1 MRRFRIGVSIV
12 LISLLT
18 GCGNSTNTL
27 EEAEPTHTEVNSSYM
42 DSEDIVS
49 SMDSDDIVE
58 EDTVIAEQEFNTEH
72 AEDITEETAGT
83 DGSDDED
90 ILYLKPCASYQDI
103 LDNAYDVIIADNW
116 PDIVLSDELFSY
128 DGIWE
133 AHVYRDTNEALS
145 AIGYTFYDVDGNGI
159 EELIIAD
166 TYTVGGVWYYN
177 ILLMYTLYDDKPVW
191 LINGWARN
199 GYNILDDG
207 TIYNKGSGGAAY
219 TSYGIYRISEAG
231 NSLEVIDFYYSGYYG
246 DHVNGWFY
254 NTTGKETYDD
264 SEIIEFEDEDV
275 LWNMMEDYMSRIKA
289 LELTSFSEFKENQ

>member
-1 MRRFRIGVSIV
+1 MRRFRIGIGIV
-12 LISLLT
+12 LITLLT
-18 GCGNSTNTL
+18 GCGNSTNASDKVEAPQT
-27 EEAEPTHTEVNSSYM
+27 EENFSDM
-42 DSEDIVS
+42 DSENIVNE
-49 SMDSDDIVE
+49 SDWDN
-58 EDTVIAEQEFNTEH
+58 IAEKENEAAKQN
-72 AEDITEETAGT
+72 ANEDDMTEETAET
-83 DGSDDED
+83 DGPDDED
-90 ILYLKPCASYQDI
+90 VLYLKSCASYQDI

-133 AHVYRDTNEALS
+133 AHAYRDTNEALS
-145 AIGYTFYDVDGNGI
+145 SIGYTFYDVDGNGI

-207 TIYNKGSGGAAY
+207 TIYNEGSSGAAY
-219 TSYGIYRISEAG
+219 TSFGIYRISEAG

-254 NTTGKETYDD
+254 NTTGVQTYDD
-264 SEIIEFEDEDV
+264 SEIIEFEDED
-275 LWNMMEDYMSRIKA
+275 LPGDMMWDYMTRIKA
-289 LELTSFSEFKENQ
+289 LELTPFSEYKGNQ

>member
-1 MRRFRIGVSIV
+1 MRRFRIGIGIV
-12 LISLLT
+12 LITLLT
-18 GCGNSTNTL
+18 GCGNSANASDKVEAPQT
-27 EEAEPTHTEVNSSYM
+27 EENFSDM
-42 DSEDIVS
+42 DSENIVNE
-49 SMDSDDIVE
+49 SDWDNIAKKE
-58 EDTVIAEQEFNTEH
+58 TETAEQEANTEDVV
-72 AEDITEETAGT
+72 EGSDGT
-83 DGSDDED
+83 DGSGDED

-166 TYTVGGVWYYN
+166 TYTAGEVWYYN
-177 ILLMYTLYDDKPVW
+177 ILLMYTLYDDMPVW

-207 TIYNKGSGGAAY
+207 TIYNEGSGGAAY
-219 TSYGIYRISEAG
+219 TSFGIYRISEAG
-231 NSLEVIDFYYSGYYG
+231 NSLEVIDFYYSGYSD
-246 DHVNGWFY
+246 DHVNCWFY
-254 NTTGKETYDD
+254 NTTGKQTYDD

-289 LELTSFSEFKENQ
+289 LELTPFSEYKENQ